1 MCFPKFK
8 KNVVILAELIQFFYM
23 TARILVVDDEEDI
36 CAILKFNLSKEG
48 FDVVTVNSAEEAL
61 ALDIASFNLLLLDV
75 MMGGMSG
82 FELARK
88 LKSEPKTAEVPMIF
102 ITARDTEDDAVEGLD
117 LGADDYISKPFSI
130 REVLS
135 RVKAV
140 LRRIATKPDADAGI
154 FIDDEKKVVTVD
166 GVAVALTRIEYEIF
180 RLLFTNKGK
189 VFPREEILSKVW
201 PDDVIVTDRTVDVNI
216 TRLRKKIG
224 EYGDRIVSRHGFG
237 YLYEE
242 R

>member
-1 MCFPKFK
+1 M
-8 KNVVILAELIQFFYM
+8 N
-23 TARILVVDDEEDI
+23 ARILVVDDEEDI

-48 FDVVTVNSAEEAL
+48 YEVVTANSAEEAL
-61 ALDIASFNLLLLDV
+61 TLDIASFNLLLLDV

-82 FELARK
+82 FELTGK
-88 LKSEPKTAEVPMIF
+88 LKTDPKTAGVPVIF

-130 REVLS
+130 REVVS

-140 LRRIATKPDADAGI
+140 LRRTAAIPDASTGI

-166 GVAVALTRIEYEIF
+166 GAAVALTRIEYEILK
-180 RLLFTNKGK
+180 LLFTNKGK
-189 VFPREEILSKVW
+189 VFPREDILSKVW

-224 EYGDRIVSRHGFG
+224 EYGNRIVSRHGFG

-242 R
+242 Q

>member
-1 MCFPKFK
+1 M
-8 KNVVILAELIQFFYM
+8 N
-23 TARILVVDDEEDI
+23 ARILVVDDEEDI

-48 FDVVTVNSAEEAL
+48 YEVVTANSAEEAL
-61 ALDIASFNLLLLDV
+61 TLDIASFNLLLLDV

-82 FELARK
+82 FELTGK
-88 LKSEPKTAEVPMIF
+88 LKTDPKTAGVPVIF

-130 REVLS
+130 REVVS

-140 LRRIATKPDADAGI
+140 LRRTAAIPGASTGI

-166 GVAVALTRIEYEIF
+166 GAAVALTRIEYEIF

-189 VFPREEILSKVW
+189 VFPREDILSKVW

-224 EYGDRIVSRHGFG
+224 EYGNRIVSRHGFG

-242 R
+242 Q

>member
-1 MCFPKFK
+1 M
-8 KNVVILAELIQFFYM
+8 N
-23 TARILVVDDEEDI
+23 ARILVVDDEEDI

-48 FDVVTVNSAEEAL
+48 YEVVTANSAEEAL
-61 ALDIASFNLLLLDV
+61 TLDIASFNLLLLDV

-82 FELARK
+82 FELTHR
-88 LKSEPKTAEVPMIF
+88 LKADPATAGVPVIF

-117 LGADDYISKPFSI
+117 IGADDYISKPFSI
-130 REVLS
+130 REVVS

-140 LRRIATKPDADAGI
+140 LRRTAAIPDASTGI
-154 FIDDEKKVVTVD
+154 FIDDENKVVTVD
-166 GVAVALTRIEYEIF
+166 GAAVALTRIEYEIF

-189 VFPREEILSKVW
+189 VFPREDILSKVW

-224 EYGDRIVSRHGFG
+224 EYGNRIVSRHGFG

-242 R
+242 Q

>member
-1 MCFPKFK
+1 M
-8 KNVVILAELIQFFYM
+8 N
-23 TARILVVDDEEDI
+23 ARILVVDDEEDI

-48 FDVVTVNSAEEAL
+48 YEVVTANSAEEAL
-61 ALDIASFNLLLLDV
+61 TLDIASFDLLLLDV

-82 FELARK
+82 FELTGK
-88 LKSEPKTAEVPMIF
+88 LKTDPKTGGVPVIF

-130 REVLS
+130 REVIS

-140 LRRIATKPDADAGI
+140 LRRTATKADSRAGI

-166 GVAVALTRIEYEIF
+166 GAAVALTRIEYEIF
-180 RLLFTNKGK
+180 KLLFTNKGK
-189 VFPREEILSKVW
+189 VFPREDILSKVW

-224 EYGDRIVSRHGFG
+224 EYGNRIVSRHGFG

-242 R
+242 Q

>member
-1 MCFPKFK
+1 MP
-8 KNVVILAELIQFFYM
+8 
-23 TARILVVDDEEDI
+23 TRILVVDDEEDI
-36 CAILKFNLSKEG
+36 CTILKFNLTKEG
-48 FDVVTVNSAEEAL
+48 YEVLTANSSEEAMKL
-61 ALDIASFNLLLLDV
+61 GLASFDLVLLDV

-82 FELARK
+82 FDLARMMK
-88 LKSEPKTAEVPMIF
+88 KDPCTERIPVIF

-140 LRRIATKPDADAGI
+140 LRRTSTGKNESDALSVDDA
-154 FIDDEKKVVTVD
+154 KKVVKVD
-166 GVAVALTRIEYEIF
+166 GTAVSLTRIEYEIF
-180 RLLFTNKGK
+180 KLLFTNKGK
-189 VFPREEILSKVW
+189 VFSREDILSNVW

-224 EYGDRIVSRHGFG
+224 EYGDRIISRHGFG

-242 R
+242 E

>member
-1 MCFPKFK
+1 M
-8 KNVVILAELIQFFYM
+8 N
-23 TARILVVDDEEDI
+23 ARILVVDDEEDI

-48 FDVVTVNSAEEAL
+48 YEVVTANSAEEAVT
-61 ALDIASFNLLLLDV
+61 LDIASFNLLLLDV

-82 FELARK
+82 FELTGK
-88 LKSEPKTAEVPMIF
+88 LKTDPKTAGVPVIF

-130 REVLS
+130 REVVS

-140 LRRIATKPDADAGI
+140 LRRTAAIPDASTGI

-166 GVAVALTRIEYEIF
+166 GAAVALTRIEYEIF

-189 VFPREEILSKVW
+189 VFPREDILSKVW

-224 EYGDRIVSRHGFG
+224 EYGNRIVSRHGFG

-242 R
+242 Q

>member
-1 MCFPKFK
+1 M
-8 KNVVILAELIQFFYM
+8 N
-23 TARILVVDDEEDI
+23 ARILVVDDEEDI

-48 FDVVTVNSAEEAL
+48 YEVVTANSAEEAL
-61 ALDIASFNLLLLDV
+61 TLDIASFNLLLLDV

-82 FELARK
+82 FELTGK
-88 LKSEPKTAEVPMIF
+88 LKTDPKTAGVPVIF

-130 REVLS
+130 REVVS

-140 LRRIATKPDADAGI
+140 LRRTTAIPDASTGI

-166 GVAVALTRIEYEIF
+166 GAAVALTRIEYEIF
-180 RLLFTNKGK
+180 KLLFTNKGK
-189 VFPREEILSKVW
+189 VFPREDILSKVW

-224 EYGDRIVSRHGFG
+224 EYGNRIVSRHGFG

-242 R
+242 Q

>member
-1 MCFPKFK
+1 M
-8 KNVVILAELIQFFYM
+8 N
-23 TARILVVDDEEDI
+23 ARILVVDDEEDI
-36 CAILKFNLSKEG
+36 GAILKFNLSKEG
-48 FDVVTVNSAEEAL
+48 YEVVAANSAEEAL
-61 ALDIASFNLLLLDV
+61 TLDIASFNLLLLDV

-82 FELARK
+82 FELTHR
-88 LKSEPKTAEVPMIF
+88 LKADPATAGVPVIF

-117 LGADDYISKPFSI
+117 IGADDYISKPFSI
-130 REVLS
+130 REVVS

-140 LRRIATKPDADAGI
+140 LRRTAAIPDASTGI

-166 GVAVALTRIEYEIF
+166 GAAVALTRIEYEIF
-180 RLLFTNKGK
+180 KLLFTNKGK
-189 VFPREEILSKVW
+189 VFPREDILSKVW

-224 EYGDRIVSRHGFG
+224 EYGNRIVSRHGFG

-242 R
+242 Q

>member
-1 MCFPKFK
+1 MS
-8 KNVVILAELIQFFYM
+8 
-23 TARILVVDDEEDI
+23 TRILVVDDEEDI

-48 FDVVTVNSAEEAL
+48 YEVVTANSAEEAL
-61 ALDIASFNLLLLDV
+61 TLDIASFDLLLLDV

-82 FELARK
+82 FELTGK
-88 LKSEPKTAEVPMIF
+88 LKTDPKTGGVPVIF

-130 REVLS
+130 REVVS

-140 LRRIATKPDADAGI
+140 LRRTAAIPDASTGI

-166 GVAVALTRIEYEIF
+166 GAAVALTRIEYEIF
-180 RLLFTNKGK
+180 KLLFTNKGK
-189 VFPREEILSKVW
+189 VFPREDILSKVW

-224 EYGDRIVSRHGFG
+224 EYGNRIVSRHGFG

-242 R
+242 Q

>member
-1 MCFPKFK
+1 M
-8 KNVVILAELIQFFYM
+8 N
-23 TARILVVDDEEDI
+23 ARILVVDDEEDI

-48 FDVVTVNSAEEAL
+48 YEVVTANSAEEAL
-61 ALDIASFNLLLLDV
+61 TLDIASFNLLLLDV
-75 MMGGMSG
+75 MMGGISG
-82 FELARK
+82 FELTHR
-88 LKSEPKTAEVPMIF
+88 LKADPATAGVPVIF

-117 LGADDYISKPFSI
+117 IGADDYISKPFSI
-130 REVLS
+130 REVVS

-140 LRRIATKPDADAGI
+140 LRRTAAIPDASTGI

-166 GVAVALTRIEYEIF
+166 GAAVALTRIEYEIF

-189 VFPREEILSKVW
+189 VFPREDILSKVW

-224 EYGDRIVSRHGFG
+224 EYGNRIVSRHGFG

-242 R
+242 Q

>member
-1 MCFPKFK
+1 M
-8 KNVVILAELIQFFYM
+8 N
-23 TARILVVDDEEDI
+23 ARILVVDDEEDI

-48 FDVVTVNSAEEAL
+48 YEVVTANSAEEAL
-61 ALDIASFNLLLLDV
+61 TLDIASFNLLLLDV

-82 FELARK
+82 FELTGK
-88 LKSEPKTAEVPMIF
+88 LKTNPKTAGVPVIF

-130 REVLS
+130 REVVS

-140 LRRIATKPDADAGI
+140 LRRTAAIPDASTGI

-166 GVAVALTRIEYEIF
+166 GAAVALTRIEYEIF

-189 VFPREEILSKVW
+189 VFPREDILSKVW

-224 EYGDRIVSRHGFG
+224 EYGNRIVSRHGFG

-242 R
+242 Q

>member
-1 MCFPKFK
+1 MA
-8 KNVVILAELIQFFYM
+8 ILAGLIRFFYM
-23 TARILVVDDEEDI
+23 NARILVVDDEEDI

-48 FDVVTVNSAEEAL
+48 YDVVTSNSAEDAL
-61 ALDIASFNLLLLDV
+61 ALDAASFNLLLLDV

-82 FELARK
+82 FELARR
-88 LKSEPKTAEVPMIF
+88 LKSDPRTAGIPVIF

-117 LGADDYISKPFSI
+117 LGADDYIAKPFSI
-130 REVLS
+130 REVIS

-140 LRRIATKPDADAGI
+140 LRRTGQERNVRQGI
-154 FIDDEKKVVTVD
+154 FIDDERKVVTVD
-166 GVAVALTRIEYEIF
+166 GAAVALTRIEYEIF
-180 RLLFTNKGK
+180 KLLFTAKGK
-189 VFPREEILSKVW
+189 VFPREDILTKVW

>member
-1 MCFPKFK
+1 M
-8 KNVVILAELIQFFYM
+8 N
-23 TARILVVDDEEDI
+23 ARILVVDDEEDI

-48 FDVVTVNSAEEAL
+48 YEVVTANSAEEAL
-61 ALDIASFNLLLLDV
+61 TLDIASFNLLLLDV

-82 FELARK
+82 FELTGK
-88 LKSEPKTAEVPMIF
+88 LKTDPKTAGVPVIF

-130 REVLS
+130 REVVS

-140 LRRIATKPDADAGI
+140 LRRTSAIPDASTGI
-154 FIDDEKKVVTVD
+154 FIDDERKVVTVD
-166 GVAVALTRIEYEIF
+166 GAAVALTRIEYEIF

-189 VFPREEILSKVW
+189 VFPREDILSKVW

-224 EYGDRIVSRHGFG
+224 EYGNRIVSRHGFG

-242 R
+242 Q

>member
-1 MCFPKFK
+1 M
-8 KNVVILAELIQFFYM
+8 N
-23 TARILVVDDEEDI
+23 ARILVVDDEEDI

-48 FDVVTVNSAEEAL
+48 YEVVTANSAEEAL
-61 ALDIASFNLLLLDV
+61 TLDIASFNLLLLDV

-82 FELARK
+82 FELTGK
-88 LKSEPKTAEVPMIF
+88 LKTDPKTAGIPVIF

-130 REVLS
+130 REVVS

-140 LRRIATKPDADAGI
+140 LRRTAAIPDASTGL

-166 GVAVALTRIEYEIF
+166 GAAVALTRIEYEIF

-189 VFPREEILSKVW
+189 VFPREDILSKVW

-224 EYGDRIVSRHGFG
+224 EYGNRIVSRHGFG

-242 R
+242 Q

>member
-1 MCFPKFK
+1 M
-8 KNVVILAELIQFFYM
+8 N
-23 TARILVVDDEEDI
+23 ARILVVDDEEDI

-48 FDVVTVNSAEEAL
+48 YEVVTANSAEEAL
-61 ALDIASFNLLLLDV
+61 TLDIASFNLLLLDV

-82 FELARK
+82 FELTGK
-88 LKSEPKTAEVPMIF
+88 LKTDPKTAGVPVIF

-130 REVLS
+130 REVVS

-140 LRRIATKPDADAGI
+140 LRRTAAIPDASTGI
-154 FIDDEKKVVTVD
+154 FIDDEKKVVTV
-166 GVAVALTRIEYEIF
+166 GGAAVALTRIEYEIF
-180 RLLFTNKGK
+180 KLLFTNKGK
-189 VFPREEILSKVW
+189 VFPREDILSKVW

-224 EYGDRIVSRHGFG
+224 EYGNRIVSRHGFG

-242 R
+242 Q

>member
-1 MCFPKFK
+1 MS
-8 KNVVILAELIQFFYM
+8 
-23 TARILVVDDEEDI
+23 TRILVVDDEEDI
-36 CAILKFNLSKEG
+36 CAILKFNLSREG
-48 FDVVTVNSAEEAL
+48 YEVVTTNSAEEAL
-61 ALDIASFNLLLLDV
+61 TLDIASFDLLLLDV

-82 FELARK
+82 FELTGK
-88 LKSEPKTAEVPMIF
+88 LKTDPKTAVVPVIF

-130 REVLS
+130 REVIS

-140 LRRIATKPDADAGI
+140 LRRTVTKAASSVGI

-166 GVAVALTRIEYEIF
+166 GAAVALTRIEYEIF
-180 RLLFTNKGK
+180 KLLFTNKGK
-189 VFPREEILSKVW
+189 VFPREDILSKVW

-224 EYGDRIVSRHGFG
+224 EYGNRIVSRHGFG

-242 R
+242 Q

>member
-1 MCFPKFK
+1 M
-8 KNVVILAELIQFFYM
+8 N
-23 TARILVVDDEEDI
+23 ARILVVDDEEDI

-48 FDVVTVNSAEEAL
+48 YEVLTANSAEDAL
-61 ALDIASFNLLLLDV
+61 TLDIASFNLLLLDV

-82 FELARK
+82 FELTHR
-88 LKSEPKTAEVPMIF
+88 LKADPATAGVPVIF

-117 LGADDYISKPFSI
+117 IGADDYISKPFSI
-130 REVLS
+130 REVVS

-140 LRRIATKPDADAGI
+140 LRRTAAVSDACTGI

-166 GVAVALTRIEYEIF
+166 GAAVALTRIEYEIF
-180 RLLFTNKGK
+180 KLLFTNKGK
-189 VFPREEILSKVW
+189 VFPREDILSKVW

-224 EYGDRIVSRHGFG
+224 EYGNRIVSRHGFG

-242 R
+242 Q